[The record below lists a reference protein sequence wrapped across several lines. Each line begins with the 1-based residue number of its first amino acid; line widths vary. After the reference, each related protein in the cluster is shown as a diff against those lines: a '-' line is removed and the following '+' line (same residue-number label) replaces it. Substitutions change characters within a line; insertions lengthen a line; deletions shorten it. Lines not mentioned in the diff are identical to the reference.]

1 MTIRALTI
9 STLGPIHVGCDEV
22 YEPSQFV
29 IHGGLLHALDPADLA
44 ADLSDNER
52 KQLAALADRRDP
64 IGPLQCFFRDRA
76 ERFAALSRHQ
86 VAVAEAIAAEYEQKA
101 GKAVQ
106 KGDDGRPV
114 YKLFPIARTA
124 FRPIDAAPYLPG
136 SSLKG
141 SIRTAWLNR
150 QNRGLELPPEDMR
163 DRKNRSRRLQERL
176 LRYQTGRFEDDPFRH
191 VALADAQPEEDG
203 TPPPTRVLYA
213 ISKKKRVSERG
224 TPELKVFLETLPDGL
239 PGVLRGEIRLDA
251 RSDIPWDALC
261 DACNAFYRPQLEA
274 DLNHDIL
281 GNLLDRDWKQL
292 IGGLIGE
299 ELGDLMQA
307 RQGFLLR
314 VGRHSG
320 AESVTLEGVRDIKIL
335 GPRVAG
341 KQTSEY
347 RAQTTEKR
355 FASLT
360 RAGNQGLLP
369 FGWIWVDAA
378 DDAHRH
384 LTDAVLAKLAAR
396 SAPLREAHADRLVER
411 EAIAA
416 RRQQAAVE
424 RARQHQMEEAEALA
438 TAQAEA
444 ARLAAL
450 EKMSANARRIE
461 EFRTAFADRKR
472 QLGASKEK
480 QNADYHGRAR
490 KLAQD
495 ALEGPD
501 WTAEEKR
508 AAADAIAEWL
518 PQVVE
523 KIDKD
528 ALKKLKLSALRGQ
541 TP

>member
-203 TPPPTRVLYA
+203 LPPPTRVLYA
-213 ISKKKRVSERG
+213 VSKRKQPKENEPRG
-224 TPELKVFLETLPDGL
+224 IDVFLEALPEAL
-239 PGVLRGEIRLDA
+239 PGVLHSEIRLA
-251 RSDIPWDALC
+251 GSGNIRWNTLC

-281 GNLLDRDWKQL
+281 GNLLDHDWKCLIGSL
-292 IGGLIGE
+292 IGG
-299 ELGDLMQA
+299 ELGELMEA

-335 GPRVAG
+335 GKRGDPPTFRSA
-341 KQTSEY
+341 
-347 RAQTTEKR
+347 TTQKR

-360 RAGNQGLLP
+360 KAGERGLLP

-461 EFRTAFADRKR
+461 AFRTAFADRKR